1 MIFFLSKMYLQI
13 VIIIILIIIIFTIIA
28 YYDSNKQFSSYTNK
42 KEIKTKTNENN
53 EDSEEEIDYDDTI
66 WKSLNEPWWNQQI
79 PIFIY
84 SNNIYRGGGIH

>member
-1 MIFFLSKMYLQI
+1 MYLQI

-28 YYDSNKQFSSYTNK
+28 YYDSNKQFSSYANK
-42 KEIKTKTNENN
+42 KEIKTKTN

-84 SNNIYRGGGIH
+84 SNNIYRGGGMH